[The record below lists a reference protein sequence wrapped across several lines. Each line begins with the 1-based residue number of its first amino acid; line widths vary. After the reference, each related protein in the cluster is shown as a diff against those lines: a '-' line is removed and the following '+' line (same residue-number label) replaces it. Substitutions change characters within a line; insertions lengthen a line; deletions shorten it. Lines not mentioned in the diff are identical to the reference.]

1 LASGRGETPEG
12 VEMSAGK
19 SPAFPLKG
27 CGIRGAKKARHKQK
41 GHGEN
46 GRIKSKSCQ
55 ATWLHRSV
63 CRVSRAYTWKEYP
76 SIMQS
81 IDKKSGDKRAS
92 VSGLG
97 DAKVGMGKRANNFAV
112 ERRALAL

>member
-1 LASGRGETPEG
+1 
-12 VEMSAGK
+12 VSAPVK
-19 SPAFPLKG
+19 KLSAFPLKG

-46 GRIKSKSCQ
+46 GRTKSKSCQ

-63 CRVSRAYTWKEYP
+63 CRNSRAYRYP
-76 SIMQS
+76 TYAAIFLS

-92 VSGLG
+92 VIQAG
-97 DAKVGMGKRANNFAV
+97 DAKAGMGKRANNFALA
-112 ERRALAL
+112 RRALAA